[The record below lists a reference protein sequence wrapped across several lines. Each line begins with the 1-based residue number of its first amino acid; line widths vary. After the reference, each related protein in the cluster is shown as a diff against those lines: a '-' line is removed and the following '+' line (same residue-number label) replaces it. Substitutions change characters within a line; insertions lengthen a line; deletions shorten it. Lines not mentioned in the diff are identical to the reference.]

1 MADKTPAR
9 RALAVLDT
17 PPVPEAAI
25 PAKRISAKVRAGIEY
40 MVSGD
45 CKIIK
50 DAAEKAGLSREH
62 FTRELSKPHIAAY
75 MHTKVVKQ
83 LAIAAARAGAVK
95 GELLDSDNEM
105 VRDRASSFVLGLA
118 GIAPAATPGVSI
130 NLDIK
135 AGFVIDLT
143 EPQPSPGA
151 DGGMRIISPT
161 VYVPPAIDADLEQD
175 SAE

>member
-1 MADKTPAR
+1 MEAKTPAK

-17 PPVPEAAI
+17 VAPAEPI
-25 PAKRISAKVRAGIEY
+25 PLHRISKKVRSGIEF
-40 MVSGD
+40 MVMGD

-75 MHTKVVKQ
+75 MRQKVLKQ

-95 GELLDSDNEM
+95 GELLDSDNDM
-105 VRDRASSFVLGLA
+105 VRDRASTFVLGLA
-118 GIAPAATPGVSI
+118 DIAPASAPALSVNI
-130 NLDIK
+130 DIK
-135 AGFVIDLT
+135 AGYVIDLT
-143 EPQPSPGA
+143 DDPRRPCA

-161 VYVPPAIDADLEQD
+161 VYSPPPIDADAD
-175 SAE
+175 RDGAE